1 MTVATRRARSGER
14 WDTVIRTLNRDGKSP
29 FNCLSGVMPVP
40 ETQGLKDHWWDYR
53 LDLSMPKVGHVV
65 YYHSQISFIVILQ
78 VEGAS
83 KNGMAIQYSVAR
95 GISEMLLGPESGF
108 IPSGYGLKK

>member
-1 MTVATRRARSGER
+1 
-14 WDTVIRTLNRDGKSP
+14 
-29 FNCLSGVMPVP
+29 MPVP
-40 ETQGLKDHWWDYR
+40 ETQGPKDHWWDYR
-53 LDLSMPKVGHVV
+53 LDLSTPRVSHVV
-65 YYHSQISFIVILQ
+65 HYQSQITFIVILQ

-83 KNGMAIQYSVAR
+83 KNGMAPQYIVAR